1 MKFAGFLKSPSALSC
16 ILLDSGAHRL
26 IDYLNANTKR
36 EQRESCSLFV
46 LKSVIR
52 RKPFNVSRTD
62 SGRGRRAARIFFAP

>member
-1 MKFAGFLKSPSALSC
+1 MKFAGFLKSPSALSF

-52 RKPFNVSRTD
+52 
-62 SGRGRRAARIFFAP
+62 